1 MPVFTYTD
9 LDKVVEEINSR
20 DKPLVVYHFSEDS
33 KKIDKVQHKTSSGA
47 FVVNDALSQ
56 ILNLHLPFG
65 GVGKSGYGRFH
76 GVAGL
81 KAFSNPK
88 SICKTKAI
96 NSFPLNVRFPPY
108 TEKSQKLVTTLMAS
122 GNITYGQLFRG
133 IILVIL
139 LIAAI
144 VCASIFIP
152 SSN

>member
-1 MPVFTYTD
+1 MPIFAYTD
-9 LDKVVEEINSR
+9 LDKVIEEINNR

-33 KKIDKVQHKTSSGA
+33 SKIDKVQNETSSGA
-47 FVVNDALSQ
+47 FVVNDAVTQ
-56 ILNLHLPFG
+56 MLNLYLPFG

-76 GVAGL
+76 GETGL

-96 NSFPLNVRFPPY
+96 NSFPLSVRFPPY
-108 TEKSQKLVTTLMAS
+108 SEKSEKMVTTLMAF
-122 GNITYGQLFRG
+122 GNITYGQLYTG
-133 IILVIL
+133 IFLVVL

-152 SSN
+152 A